1 MDQYVSDGDVIVL
14 YYTDDYTKENPTANY
29 DEVKAVKE
37 LIEAIGTVTKD
48 SGDAIAAARKAYD
61 MLGDAEKSYVD
72 NYDKLVKAEQIYDM
86 IQSSNKPGTLPGGKT
101 DSSSSGVIKISA
113 TGAAKGEQNPNT
125 GAPAMSIAPAV
136 LVLAA
141 AALVLKKRG

>member
-1 MDQYVSDGDVIVL
+1 
-14 YYTDDYTKENPTANY
+14 
-29 DEVKAVKE
+29 
-37 LIEAIGTVTKD
+37 
-48 SGDAIAAARKAYD
+48 
-61 MLGDAEKSYVD
+61 
-72 NYDKLVKAEQIYDM
+72 M

-125 GAPAMSIAPAV
+125 GAPAMSIAPAM

>member
-1 MDQYVSDGDVIVL
+1 MDHYDWFYRGLIDDVSLTVL
-14 YYTDDYTKENPTANY
+14 PSDATAVRNVEN
-29 DEVKAVKE
+29 
-37 LIEAIGTVTKD
+37 LIAAIGTVTKD
-48 SGDAIAAARKAYD
+48 SGDAINAARKAYD
-61 MLGDAEKSYVD
+61 ALTPEQKNLVTKEAYDA
-72 NYDKLVKAEQIYDM
+72 LVKAEKLFDM

-125 GAPAMSIAPAV
+125 GAPEVSMAPAM